1 MNRKTFALLY
11 ILLSSLANIIFT
23 LFVVAVF
30 MAVALVIAKFG
41 IHAKAESYGTIL
53 FSSFTVGLVVSFVL
67 YSKIS
72 MKVIK
77 KYKFDERFGSSPK
90 KKNSTVQKVEEKKT
104 VLPSSVLEDKE
115 DSKWAEE

>member
-11 ILLSSLANIIFT
+11 ILLSSLANIVFT
-23 LFVVAVF
+23 VFVVVIF
-30 MAVALVIAKFG
+30 MALALLIAKFG

-90 KKNSTVQKVEEKKT
+90 KRKTTVKNVEEKKT
-104 VLPSSVLEDKE
+104 VLPSSVLEEEE
-115 DSKWAEE
+115 DSKWSEQ

>member
-90 KKNSTVQKVEEKKT
+90 NSTVQKVEEKKT